1 MPTITVDLDEN
12 LHAKLCELAGKRG
25 KSPEETLAQIV
36 NSPIGGI
43 HAAQFGAPQKYFDE
57 KRTVTDDEVY
67 AAKGFL
73 EERTGGAYPGHRREA
88 VLYGLMQAAI
98 DLETEICDDAGHEG
112 FEHRYDLAQ
121 AILTDLLDR
130 MYQLRKRGFI

>member
-25 KSPEETLAQIV
+25 KRPEETLAQIV
-36 NSPIGGI
+36 NAPIGGI
-43 HAAQFGAPQKYFDE
+43 HSAQFDAPQMYFDE
-57 KRTVTDDEVY
+57 KRDVTDDELY

-73 EERTGGAYPGHRREA
+73 EQRTGGTYPGFRREA
-88 VLYGLMQAAI
+88 VVYGLMQAAI
-98 DLETEICDDAGHEG
+98 DLGREICDDAGHEG
-112 FEHRYDLAQ
+112 FEHRHDLAQ